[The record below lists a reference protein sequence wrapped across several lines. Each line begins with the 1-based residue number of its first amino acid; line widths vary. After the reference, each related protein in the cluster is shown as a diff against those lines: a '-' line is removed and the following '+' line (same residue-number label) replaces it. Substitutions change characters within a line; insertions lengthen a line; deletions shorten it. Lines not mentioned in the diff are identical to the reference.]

1 MSSLFDTPI
10 RMAREMRQRYFS
22 DDCSPMSAFAGIFRD
37 YHIELQYESHGDSLR
52 REGETYIITLPRN
65 TSPERDVYT
74 IAHEIGHIVLGH
86 TLDAAGMLVRSRD
99 LSPEERQ
106 ANVFAAELLMHRE
119 QFRKVCSDCGNN
131 VYDVAFR
138 FGVSPA
144 AAGVSMAILGVA

>member
-1 MSSLFDTPI
+1 M
-10 RMAREMRQRYFS
+10 
-22 DDCSPMSAFAGIFRD
+22 
-37 YHIELQYESHGDSLR
+37 
-52 REGETYIITLPRN
+52 
-65 TSPERDVYT
+65 
-74 IAHEIGHIVLGH
+74 LGH

-99 LSPEERQ
+99 LPPEERQ

-144 AAGVSMAILGVA
+144 AAGVRMSILRIA